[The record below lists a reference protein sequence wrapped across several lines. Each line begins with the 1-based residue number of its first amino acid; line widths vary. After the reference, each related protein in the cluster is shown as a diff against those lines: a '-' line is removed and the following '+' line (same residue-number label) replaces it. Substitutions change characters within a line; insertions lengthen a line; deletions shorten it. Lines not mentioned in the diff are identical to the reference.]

1 MAERKHTIV
10 CTFEQTIPRISAH
23 EIHEWI
29 HDQLQVTEN
38 SVKMIQIDGT
48 NRQVYIK
55 FMDDEYVQDILRTTN
70 GHAAYRH
77 VRWEIFQ
84 VSIDFA
90 GMGSRRVRIATLPPE
105 IPERTIRAA
114 LAQYG
119 EIKTI
124 QDDTWSK
131 AYRYQVAN
139 GIKVITI
146 NLTKHLPSRMTIAG
160 NRVLTSYDSQT
171 LVCYGCGETGHM

>member
-1 MAERKHTIV
+1 MTSTYKT
-10 CTFEQTIPRISAH
+10 
-23 EIHEWI
+23 
-29 HDQLQVTEN
+29 L
-38 SVKMIQIDGT
+38 G
-48 NRQVYIK
+48 
-55 FMDDEYVQDILRTTN
+55 TTN
-70 GHAAYRH
+70 GHADCRH
-77 VRWEIFQ
+77 VTGEISQ
-84 VSIDFA
+84 VHIDFA
-90 GMGSRRVRIATLPPE
+90 GMGSRRVTITNLPTE
-105 IPERTIRAA
+105 VPERTIRAA